1 MLMIQKSEV
10 SKKTYVVLGSKK
22 GENKYKRYKDKLVCK
37 TAGTKKCGCIFK
49 LKGRFVRTIGWRF
62 IVVCGFHNHKVMT
75 TLFGHSYASH
85 LSSEE
90 KTLVNQLTKN
100 MVKPGQIL
108 LAIKDQD
115 QTNVNTI
122 KIIYNE
128 CHKYCHEQRGPR
140 SKYNI

>member
-1 MLMIQKSEV
+1 MEKEHEIVLMIQKSEV

-90 KTLVNQLTKN
+90 KKIVINQLTK
-100 MVKPGQIL
+100 IW
-108 LAIKDQD
+108 
-115 QTNVNTI
+115 
-122 KIIYNE
+122 
-128 CHKYCHEQRGPR
+128 
-140 SKYNI
+140 